1 MEIGKTSD
9 GAAGAP
15 GEAGRGVTDI
25 KQRVDAKIGTKDDI
39 EMRLG
44 ATLVHLPIVRSV
56 AVNIAMRADFDL
68 DAISDLEMAVD
79 ESCSSLITRAV
90 PDSLLIARFTISRD
104 KIVFTATITSRDNAT
119 PSTKTFG
126 WRVLN
131 TLTDAVESW
140 TEPAQGSSHFYLVHI
155 ELSKRRPVVEG

>member
-1 MEIGKTSD
+1 MTHIQ
-9 GAAGAP
+9 
-15 GEAGRGVTDI
+15 
-25 KQRVDAKIGTKDDI
+25 QRVEHELRARDDI
-39 EMRLG
+39 ELRLG

-90 PDSLLIARFTISRD
+90 ENSILVARFTLRAD
-104 KIVFTATITSRDNAT
+104 EIVFTASVTSHDAT
-119 PSTKTFG
+119 APSTTTFG
-126 WRVLN
+126 WRVLT
-131 TLTDAVESW
+131 TLADAAVSWVE
-140 TEPAQGSSHFYLVHI
+140 PDAGGRFHLVHI